1 MLLALVLFLSS
12 FAHAAPLPKVQPELF
27 CQINQEGVESVEFHW
42 GHEYPLTTVAI
53 SWAGGAR
60 TTIVLEQDFS
70 QWAAKGFV
78 LSMRSPGGR
87 VLNLDVRAGKSGM
100 FGFFE
105 GSDGSPFPVS
115 CVGNHA
121 LIVRGN

>member
-12 FAHAAPLPKVQPELF
+12 FAHAGSDLQPELF

-42 GHEYPLTTVAI
+42 GHGYPLTTVSIA
-53 SWAGGAR
+53 WTGGAR

-70 QWAAKGFV
+70 GWAAKGFV
-78 LSMRSPGGR
+78 LSMRSPSGR
-87 VLNLDVRAGKSGM
+87 VLNLDVRNGQSGLY
-100 FGFFE
+100 GFFD

-115 CVGNHA
+115 CVGNQR
-121 LIVRGN
+121 LVVRGN